1 MKRNKMKINWNLIG
15 AIFFSLGVS
24 TVVLLFIV
32 NIQLKPYYKIVVD
45 KIIEKTTG
53 AFSNIRYVIA
63 YEDGDYDY
71 VSFGKY
77 SILEKGDTIWFNN
90 CKNNEK

>member
-1 MKRNKMKINWNLIG
+1 MKINWNLIG
-15 AIFFSLGVS
+15 AIFFALVLFFG
-24 TVVLLFIV
+24 VLLFIA
-32 NIQLKPYYKIVVD
+32 NIQLNPYYKIVAD
-45 KIIEKTTG
+45 KTIEKTTG

-77 SILEKGDTIWFNN
+77 SILEKGDSIWFNN
-90 CKNNEK
+90 YKNNEK